1 GACGEVVIQTM
12 QPDHPVVRQV
22 QAFDYEGMV
31 RSQLAER
38 SVFGYPPYGRLIV
51 VRLRHRD
58 GLLLGQAAE
67 WLAGRMRAVFGDRV
81 FGPHAP
87 VVEKVGGENYL
98 EILLKIESGGSPA
111 RAKEALSEL

>member
-1 GACGEVVIQTM
+1 FDFPGLELVGILNADSLLNYPDFRACERAYQTMTQVAGRAGRRGACGEVVIQTM

-58 GLLLGQAAE
+58 GLLLGQA
-67 WLAGRMRAVFGDRV
+67 
-81 FGPHAP
+81 
-87 VVEKVGGENYL
+87 
-98 EILLKIESGGSPA
+98 
-111 RAKEALSEL
+111 